1 MTQAAGVASLADPAY
16 FEKTVGA
23 VIEARETAAARL
35 REMGARVLPS
45 KANFLFVSLPGIPGA
60 EVLAALRARG
70 ILVRHFSA
78 PRISDFV
85 RITVGTPEQMDKL
98 CEAVADILDGGK

>member
-1 MTQAAGVASLADPAY
+1 M
-16 FEKTVGA
+16 
-23 VIEARETAAARL
+23 
-35 REMGARVLPS
+35 LPS
-45 KANFLFVSLPGIPGA
+45 RANFLFVSLPGIPGA
-60 EVLAALRARG
+60 QVLAALRARG

-98 CEAVADILDGGK
+98 CAALADIINSEE